1 MVHEI
6 YMQRAL
12 ELARRGWGTTNPN
25 PLVGAVIV
33 KNGEIIGEGYH
44 KKPGE
49 PHAEINA
56 LAQAGEKSEGS
67 TLYVNLEPCSH
78 FGRTAP
84 CTDTLIKA
92 GIKEVVIAMQDPNP
106 EVSGKG
112 IKKLKQAGIK
122 VIEGILEEEA
132 KKLNEIFIKYITSK
146 MPFVVWKCAM
156 TLDGKVAT
164 ASGDSRWITNEVSRE
179 YTHWWRYR
187 VSSIMAGIG
196 TVLADNPNL
205 TVRLPNI
212 NVEKQPI
219 RVIVDSFGKTPL
231 NFNVLDT
238 NLSPTIIV
246 ASENISKSKVELFKS
261 KGAEVIITKSKDRVN
276 LPELMTELHNRE
288 IDSLLVEGG
297 PTLAAS
303 FLEDNLVDKVMIF
316 IAPKIVGGRKAPSA
330 VGGKGVDKL
339 VNAWNLKNISIKRLG
354 EDILIE
360 GYFI

>member
-1 MVHEI
+1 MLHEI

-56 LAQAGEKSEGS
+56 LAQAGKKSEGS

-164 ASGDSRWITNEVSRE
+164 ASGRRLYLSKPNKKLEDKET
-179 YTHWWRYR
+179 
-187 VSSIMAGIG
+187 VSSVYCGAAG
-196 TVLADNPNL
+196 
-205 TVRLPNI
+205 
-212 NVEKQPI
+212 
-219 RVIVDSFGKTPL
+219 TP
-231 NFNVLDT
+231 
-238 NLSPTIIV
+238 SPHSAKPLV
-246 ASENISKSKVELFKS
+246 ALFK
-261 KGAEVIITKSKDRVN
+261 
-276 LPELMTELHNRE
+276 
-288 IDSLLVEGG
+288 
-297 PTLAAS
+297 
-303 FLEDNLVDKVMIF
+303 
-316 IAPKIVGGRKAPSA
+316 
-330 VGGKGVDKL
+330 
-339 VNAWNLKNISIKRLG
+339 
-354 EDILIE
+354 
-360 GYFI
+360 

>member
-1 MVHEI
+1 
-6 YMQRAL
+6 
-12 ELARRGWGTTNPN
+12 
-25 PLVGAVIV
+25 
-33 KNGEIIGEGYH
+33 
-44 KKPGE
+44 
-49 PHAEINA
+49 
-56 LAQAGEKSEGS
+56 
-67 TLYVNLEPCSH
+67 
-78 FGRTAP
+78 
-84 CTDTLIKA
+84 
-92 GIKEVVIAMQDPNP
+92 
-106 EVSGKG
+106 
-112 IKKLKQAGIK
+112 
-122 VIEGILEEEA
+122 
-132 KKLNEIFIKYITSK
+132 
-146 MPFVVWKCAM
+146 
-156 TLDGKVAT
+156 
-164 ASGDSRWITNEVSRE
+164 
-179 YTHWWRYR
+179 
-187 VSSIMAGIG
+187 MAGIG

-238 NLSPTIIV
+238 DLSPTIIV
-246 ASENISKSKVELFKS
+246 ASENIAKSKVELFKS

-276 LPELMTELHNRE
+276 LPELMAELHNRE